1 MVSTVVQKVMEN
13 SGKIDGFNSSPESDE
28 KRWENW
34 WFQQWSRKLGKW
46 LENCWFVHA
55 STNDGLP
62 WQNGWFQKMI
72 NALGK
77 LDAFKS
83 GPQTH

>member
-1 MVSTVVQKVMEN
+1 MVSTVVQKVMKKG
-13 SGKIDGFNSSPESDE
+13 GKIDGFNHGPESQE
-28 KRWENW
+28 KW
-34 WFQQWSRKLGKW
+34 W
-46 LENCWFVHA
+46 ENCWFVHA

-77 LDAFKS
+77 ADAFKS
-83 GPQTH
+83 GPQTHEK